1 MVHQLEAVFEH
12 GILRPLEPLTLAEH
26 QHVLVTISD
35 APDLL
40 HTGSRLAEQRWLAA
54 HGAGYRGQ
62 WLALQ
67 NSELLSHGTK
77 PRDVR
82 DAARSKGVQHPLLVH
97 VPEDFGEPSAGW
109 L

>member
-1 MVHQLEAVFEH
+1 MVRQLEAVFER
-12 GILRPLEPLTLAEH
+12 GILRPLEPLSLAEH

-35 APDLL
+35 APETV
-40 HTGSRLAEQRWLAA
+40 HAEPRYAEQRWLRA
-54 HGAGYRGQ
+54 HGAEYRGQ

-67 NSELLSHGTK
+67 DNKLVSHGAM

-82 DAARSKGVQHPLLVH
+82 DAARKKGVQHPLLVH